1 MRFVAAL
8 ARPPRILSIVALVWL
23 LAIVVIHSDTGVSI
37 IGFFLLMYGGFGL
50 AAAWGIRGAFLARAR
65 RASPS
70 PPAGRRIWWT
80 VVPACLVAG
89 IACSLLPAAPHNPL
103 FRVRFNLSESA
114 LTSHAGR
121 LSATSVDDF
130 RGRRVGMFRVVRTEA
145 HDHQVR
151 LITTNCGVVDSCGLV
166 YSPRGSPQR
175 WQEDQFVHIRGP
187 WWHVFEGF

>member
-1 MRFVAAL
+1 MQFVAAL

-23 LAIVVIHSDTGVSI
+23 LAIIDIHSDTGVSI
-37 IGFFLLMYGGFGL
+37 IGFFLLMYGGPGL
-50 AAAWGIRGAFLARAR
+50 AAAWVIRRAFFARAL

-70 PPAGRRIWWT
+70 PPAGGRIWWSI
-80 VVPACLVAG
+80 VPACLAAG
-89 IACSLLPAAPHNPL
+89 LACSLLPAAPHNPL

-114 LTSHAGR
+114 LTSHAER
-121 LSATSVDDF
+121 LSATSVDDL
-130 RGRRVGMFRVVRTEA
+130 RGRRVGIFRVMRIEA
-145 HDHQVR
+145 RDHQVR

-166 YSPRGSPQR
+166 YSPRGKPQR